1 MNIVLLESLA
11 ISREKLSQLAAP
23 FEAQGHQFTA
33 YDDGCRDTDELIRRA
48 KDADVLMIA
57 NSPLP
62 PQVVDACPRLRLI
75 SVAFTGVDHVP
86 MELCKEKGILVC
98 NCAGYSTDSVA
109 ELVFGLVFGLL
120 RRISACDTAARSCGT
135 KAGLV
140 GFELKGKT
148 FGVVGAGAIGG
159 RVAQLAK
166 AFGCRVVANRRSVA
180 VGTTVDGVE
189 YLTLEQLLAQS
200 DIVSLHVPATAETK
214 GLIDKEKLA
223 LMKPTALL
231 INTARGVVVDNAAL
245 ADALRAG
252 KLAGAG
258 IDVFEM
264 EPPIPADHPLTGAPN
279 TILTPHVAF
288 ATAESMEIRGE
299 MVFENVRLW
308 MEGHPR
314 NIMG

>member
-11 ISREKLSQLAAP
+11 ISQQKLRQLAAP
-23 FEAQGHQFTA
+23 FEAQGHTFTA
-33 YDDGCRDTDELIRRA
+33 YDDGCRDTSELIRRA
-48 KDADVLMIA
+48 QNADVLMIA

-62 PQVVDACPRLRLI
+62 PEVVKACPKLRMI
-75 SVAFTGVDHVP
+75 SVAFTGVDHLP
-86 MELCKEKGILVC
+86 MELCREKGILVC

-109 ELVFGLVFGLL
+109 ELVFGLVFSLL
-120 RRISACDTAARSCGT
+120 RRIPACDRAARSGGT

-159 RVAQLAK
+159 RVAQLAR

-180 VGTTVDGVE
+180 PGTVADGVE
-189 YLTLEQLLAQS
+189 YLTLEELLTQS
-200 DIVSLHVPATAETK
+200 DIVSLHLPATPQTR
-214 GLIDKEKLA
+214 GLIGKEQLA
-223 LMKPTALL
+223 MMKPSALF

-245 ADALRAG
+245 AEALKKG
-252 KLAGAG
+252 TLAGAG

-264 EPPIPADHPLTGAPN
+264 EPPIPTDHPLISAPN
-279 TILTPHVAF
+279 VILTPHAAF